1 MTRRRSAF
9 GYGIVVYNRNI
20 GSLDQKRLERIDQY
34 LEEYLQ
40 HLQTLSTD
48 HNDKI
53 NDIKQLI
60 WVVHN
65 EHRCFR

>member
-9 GYGIVVYNRNI
+9 GYGTVVYNRNI

-34 LEEYLQ
+34 LDEYLQ
-40 HLQTLSTD
+40 HLQTLPTD

-53 NDIKQLI
+53 NDVKQLL
-60 WVVHN
+60 WVVQN